1 MSMNLRHAAALA
13 LVGWCLMVPPER
25 YLELRFEPN
34 SSRVLMP
41 PPFDGTWRAKATFN
55 SANDCEVAR
64 EKHETD
70 LALAV
75 KSAIPKRYEAHPTLS
90 SPIDDG
96 ALCIVTDD
104 PRLEGK

>member
-1 MSMNLRHAAALA
+1 MNLRHAAALA
-13 LVGWCLMVPPER
+13 LVGWYLMIPPEV
-25 YLELRFEPN
+25 YPGPN

-41 PPFDGTWRAKATFN
+41 PPFDRTWRVKATFN

-70 LALAV
+70 VALAL

-96 ALCIVTDD
+96 ALCIATDD
-104 PRLEGK
+104 PRLKGK